1 MLAHCARR
9 GPRDRA
15 VIASEEYMSQTAE
28 ELLNSLNSRDVQR
41 RLQEYRALLAN
52 DSVGILAICD
62 GEVMQ
67 CNPTAARLF
76 GWEPERL
83 LGQSAA
89 VFFSSEDEFQAF
101 ANRIGDALNAGG
113 SPAVEWRTRRA
124 DGTTFWARLL
134 VKSITPGGPG
144 GETVWMVEDITSHK
158 AMEVALSRVREEL
171 EQRVRAAHDE
181 LAWSNERLVAEMYE
195 RSEVEE
201 RARRMALYDDITA
214 LPNRRLLESRLDEA
228 VRNHQLGG
236 DRLAVLVID
245 IDDFTKLNDALGHR
259 VGDALLQQVATRLID
274 TVRTSDLVARVGS
287 DEFAVVLGRLR
298 QPDDAERV
306 ATKLGELLADPYEVD
321 AEQVT
326 ATVSIGVACF
336 PADGA
341 GPEMLLRNADAAMSY
356 AKSRGRAHVQLF
368 EPRMNSDLLQRLQLE
383 AALRRAIDQREFE
396 VHFQPRVLLSTGKVI
411 GAEALL
417 RWRHPENGVLEP
429 SSFIAVA
436 EDAGLMQPIG
446 EIVLRAACEAAKS
459 WSAAGLG
466 ELIVSVNL
474 SPREFRGR
482 SLLPMVSQALV
493 DTGLDA
499 ERLEVEVT
507 EASLMRDLD
516 KAEQVLIGLQTMGVR
531 IALDNFGTGYSSLSN
546 LRRFPLNTLKIDGQF
561 VRAAPVDEGDAR
573 IVLALAGLATGLGL
587 HVVAEGVETEHQY
600 EFVKHCGCDE
610 AQGYHLSRPLPL
622 EQFESFVRKRSLQA

>member
-1 MLAHCARR
+1 M
-9 GPRDRA
+9 G
-15 VIASEEYMSQTAE
+15 QTAE
-28 ELLNSLNSRDVQR
+28 DLVTSLNSRDVQR

-52 DSVGILAICD
+52 DSVGIVTVCD

-67 CNPTAARLF
+67 CNASAARLF

-89 VFFSSEDEFQAF
+89 VFFASQDEFQGF

-113 SPAVEWRTRRA
+113 SPAIEWRTRRS

-144 GETVWMVEDITSHK
+144 GETVWMIEDITARK

-201 RARRMALYDDITA
+201 RARRVSLYDTTTT

-228 VRNHQLGG
+228 VRNHQLAG

-259 VGDALLQQVATRLID
+259 VGDALLRQVATRLID

-298 QPDDAERV
+298 HLDDAEHV
-306 ATKLGELLADPYEVD
+306 ATKLGELLSGPYEVD

-326 ATVSIGVACF
+326 ATVSIGVAGF

-341 GPEMLLRNADAAMSY
+341 GPEMLLRNADAALSY
-356 AKSRGRAHVQLF
+356 AKSRGKANVQLF
-368 EPRMNSDLLQRLQLE
+368 EPRMNADLLERLQLE
-383 AALRRAIDQREFE
+383 AALRRAIDRREFE
-396 VHFQPRVLLSTGKVI
+396 VHFQPRINLSTGKVV

-417 RWRHPENGVLEP
+417 RWRHPEKGMLEP
-429 SSFIAVA
+429 GAFIMVA

-446 EIVLRAACEAAKS
+446 EIVLSAACQAARG
-459 WSAAGLG
+459 WNMAGVG
-466 ELIVSVNL
+466 EILVSVNL

-482 SLLPMVSQALV
+482 SLLPMVSQALI
-493 DTGLDA
+493 DSGLDA
-499 ERLEVEVT
+499 ERLEVEIT
-507 EASLMRDLD
+507 ESSLMRDLD
-516 KAEQVLIGLQTMGVR
+516 KAEQVLVGLQTMGVR

-546 LRRFPLNTLKIDGQF
+546 LRRFPLNALKIDGQF
-561 VRAAPVDEGDAR
+561 VRAAPDDEADAR
-573 IVLALAGLATGLGL
+573 IVAALVGLATGLGL
-587 HVVAEGVETEHQY
+587 HVVAEGVETEQQLK
-600 EFVKHCGCDE
+600 FVRNCGCDE
-610 AQGYHLSRPLPL
+610 AQGFVISRALPAAEF
-622 EQFESFVRKRSLQA
+622 EQFIRQRLPRA

>member
-1 MLAHCARR
+1 MRIAHEDC
-9 GPRDRA
+9 
-15 VIASEEYMSQTAE
+15 MSQTAE
-28 ELLNSLNSRDVQR
+28 DLVTSLSSRDVQR
-41 RLQEYRALLAN
+41 RLLEYRALLAN
-52 DSVGILAICD
+52 DAVGIVTVCD

-67 CNPTAARLF
+67 CNPSAARLF

-83 LGQSAA
+83 LGQSAS
-89 VFFSSEDEFQAF
+89 VFFSSEAEFQGF

-113 SPAVEWRTRRA
+113 SPAVEWRTRRS
-124 DGTTFWARLL
+124 DGSTFWARLL

-144 GETVWMVEDITSHK
+144 GETVWMVEDITARK
-158 AMEVALSRVREEL
+158 AMEVALARVREEL

-201 RARRMALYDDITA
+201 RARRIALYDDVTS

-228 VRNHQLGG
+228 VRNHQIGV

-259 VGDALLQQVATRLID
+259 VGDALLQQVAARLIE

-298 QPDDAERV
+298 HTDDAERV
-306 ATKLGELLADPYEVD
+306 AAKLGELLAEPYEVD

-341 GPEMLLRNADAAMSY
+341 GPEMLLRNADAALSY
-356 AKSRGRAHVQLF
+356 AKSRGRANVQLF
-368 EPRMNSDLLQRLQLE
+368 EPRMNADLLQRLQLE
-383 AALRRAIDQREFE
+383 AGLRRAIDRREFE
-396 VHFQPRVLLSTGKVI
+396 VHFQPRLMLSTGRVI

-417 RWRHPENGVLEP
+417 RWRHPEQGMLEP

-459 WSAAGLG
+459 WDAAGLG
-466 ELIVSVNL
+466 EMIVSVNL

-482 SLLPMVSQALV
+482 SLIPIVSQALV
-493 DTGLDA
+493 DSGLDA

-516 KAEQVLIGLQTMGVR
+516 KAEQVLAGLQTMGVR

-561 VRAAPVDEGDAR
+561 VRSAPDEEGDAR
-573 IVLALAGLATGLGL
+573 IVVALAGLATGLGL
-587 HVVAEGVETEHQY
+587 HVVAEGVETEVQF

-610 AQGYHLSRPLPL
+610 AQGYHISRPLPL
-622 EQFESFVRKRSLQA
+622 DQFEQFVRKRSIQAV